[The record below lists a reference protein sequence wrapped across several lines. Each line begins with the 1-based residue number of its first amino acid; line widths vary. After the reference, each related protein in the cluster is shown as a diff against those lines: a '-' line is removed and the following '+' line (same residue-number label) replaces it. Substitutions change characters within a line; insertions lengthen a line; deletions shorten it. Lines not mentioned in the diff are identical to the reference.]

1 MKESTSEQETELHDN
16 VPTSA
21 TERQLEVKV
30 DDLVKESEDRDKE
43 KGKDGEKE
51 KSKEKDLDKK
61 NEREKEKGR
70 VLDGASLDNLLQRL
84 PGCVSRD
91 LIDQLTVFTHLIIS
105 VLFVID
111 CHNQATFD
119 FPRLSFAT

>member
-1 MKESTSEQETELHDN
+1 MKESTSEQETELHDSVQN
-16 VPTSA
+16 SA
-21 TERQLEVKV
+21 TEHQLEVKV
-30 DDLVKESEDRDKE
+30 DDVVKESEDKDKE

-51 KSKEKDLDKK
+51 KYKEKDLDKK

-70 VLDGASLDNLLQRL
+70 ALDGANLDNLLQRL

-105 VLFVID
+105 VLFILD
-111 CHNQATFD
+111 W
-119 FPRLSFAT
+119 LS

>member
-1 MKESTSEQETELHDN
+1 MKESTTEQDTELHDN
-16 VPTSA
+16 VQNSA
-21 TERQLEVKV
+21 TEHQLEVKV
-30 DDLVKESEDRDKE
+30 DDVVKESEDKDKE

-51 KSKEKDLDKK
+51 KSKDKDLDKK

-70 VLDGASLDNLLQRL
+70 ALDGANLDNLLQRL

-105 VLFVID
+105 VLFILD
-111 CHNQATFD
+111 W
-119 FPRLSFAT
+119 LS